1 MRAKW
6 LKFSILPSI
15 KVRVGG
21 QCIAPKTRTTLIL
34 DRCMQYFTNHRMKK
48 IILIFL
54 LLFLNQ
60 NAFSQETE
68 SLNQELPTEYGVFTI
83 PLWTK
88 LTIELKETSKDKFE
102 YRIISS
108 ETYDE
113 MYSFEKREKVF
124 SENPIENTID
134 ILFVGAYYNEGKE
147 DKDYKTLLKIRNNL
161 KVPVMY
167 KADIKYYFKEEFEN
181 TSIVGAFPGT
191 DTQEIWV
198 HKIDLIALYDFEVLK
213 TK

>member
-1 MRAKW
+1 
-6 LKFSILPSI
+6 
-15 KVRVGG
+15 
-21 QCIAPKTRTTLIL
+21 
-34 DRCMQYFTNHRMKK
+34 MQYFTNHRMKK

-54 LLFLNQ
+54 LIFINQ
-60 NAFSQETE
+60 NVFSQETE
-68 SLNQELPTEYGVFTI
+68 NINQELPTEYGVFTI

-191 DTQEIWV
+191 DTQEIWA

>member
-1 MRAKW
+1 
-6 LKFSILPSI
+6 
-15 KVRVGG
+15 
-21 QCIAPKTRTTLIL
+21 
-34 DRCMQYFTNHRMKK
+34 MKK

-54 LLFLNQ
+54 LIFINQ
-60 NAFSQETE
+60 NVFSQETE
-68 SLNQELPTEYGVFTI
+68 NINQELPTEYGVFTI

-191 DTQEIWV
+191 DTQEIWA

-213 TK
+213 MNE